1 MYLFSKAFWAYAGDR
16 ALKTGAQVVIAGVT
30 VSTFAVTDS
39 NAWILIGQ
47 TAGVAVLVS
56 ILTSLTA
63 YSAASGTES
72 TPSIINAQ
80 KAAQP
85 ATSDAFMVPLEKTVS

>member
-16 ALKTGAQVVIAGVT
+16 ALKTGAQVIIAGVT
-30 VSTFAVTDS
+30 VSTFAVADGS
-39 NAWILIGQ
+39 AWVIIGQ

-72 TPSIINAQ
+72 TPTSTVSAP
-80 KAAQP
+80 AA
-85 ATSDAFMVPLEKTVS
+85 SVPLFTVGGQK